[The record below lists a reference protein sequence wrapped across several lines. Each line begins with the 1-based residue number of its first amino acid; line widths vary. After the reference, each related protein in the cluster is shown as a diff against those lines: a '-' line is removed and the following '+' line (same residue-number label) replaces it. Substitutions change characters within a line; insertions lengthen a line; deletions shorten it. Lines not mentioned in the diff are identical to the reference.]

1 MYRDASNAN
10 RTKFNTK
17 RRQEN
22 YIHWKYPKDRGKR
35 LA

>member
-10 RTKFNTK
+10 RIKFNTK

-22 YIHWKYPKDRGKR
+22 YTHWKYLRDYGKKS
-35 LA
+35 A